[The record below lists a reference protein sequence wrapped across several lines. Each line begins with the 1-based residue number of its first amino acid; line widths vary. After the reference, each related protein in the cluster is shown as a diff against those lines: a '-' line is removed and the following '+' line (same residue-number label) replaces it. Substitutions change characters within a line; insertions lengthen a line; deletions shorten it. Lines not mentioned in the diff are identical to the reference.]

1 MTDMKSINASFS
13 AAVMSRR
20 GLLVGAGGFT
30 AAGVLRSAKAAPRIE
45 ITEGNVQPLPI
56 AIPDFV
62 GGGASDGEL
71 ARGVS
76 QVIAGDLK
84 RSGLFAPIDPAA
96 FIEKI
101 LSSDT
106 VPRFPDW
113 RAINA
118 QGLVTGRVTRL

>member
-1 MTDMKSINASFS
+1 MNDMKSINVSF
-13 AAVMSRR
+13 AAATMSRR
-20 GLLVGAGGFT
+20 GLLAG
-30 AAGVLRSAKAAPRIE
+30 AAGLAAAGLLRQAKAAPRIE

-76 QVIAGDLK
+76 QVITGDLK

-106 VPRFPDW
+106 VPRFPAW
-113 RAINA
+113 LAIN
-118 QGLVTGRVTRL
+118 